1 MIETQS
7 RDGKT
12 TVVKTLCG
20 HKQHD
25 RLKQKEREILLTIA
39 TNPMIVD
46 MLKAFIVRV
55 TIVNL
60 NPLQVPRVD
69 SSRQQNKIKKPPSQ
83 SLSLIGL
90 LHEQHDED

>member
-25 RLKQKEREILLTIA
+25 RLKQKEREILLTID
-39 TNPMIVD
+39 TNPTSVIID

-55 TIVNL
+55 TIVI
-60 NPLQVPRVD
+60 QVLCV
-69 SSRQQNKIKKPPSQ
+69 
-83 SLSLIGL
+83 
-90 LHEQHDED
+90 

>member
-25 RLKQKEREILLTIA
+25 RLKQKEREILLTID
-39 TNPMIVD
+39 TNPTSVIID

-55 TIVNL
+55 TIVI
-60 NPLQVPRVD
+60 QVLCSMNGSTRRFIPPTE
-69 SSRQQNKIKKPPSQ
+69 QNKEATVAVVVV
-83 SLSLIGL
+83 LA
-90 LHEQHDED
+90 

>member
-20 HKQHD
+20 HKQYD
-25 RLKQKEREILLTIA
+25 RLKQKEREILLTID
-39 TNPMIVD
+39 TNPTSVIID

-55 TIVNL
+55 TIVI
-60 NPLQVPRVD
+60 QVLCSMNGSTRRFIPPTE
-69 SSRQQNKIKKPPSQ
+69 QNKEATVAVVVV
-83 SLSLIGL
+83 LA
-90 LHEQHDED
+90 

>member
-55 TIVNL
+55 TIVI
-60 NPLQVPRVD
+60 QVLCSMNGSTRRFIPPTE
-69 SSRQQNKIKKPPSQ
+69 QNKEATVAVVVV
-83 SLSLIGL
+83 LA
-90 LHEQHDED
+90 

>member
-25 RLKQKEREILLTIA
+25 RLKQKEREILLTID
-39 TNPMIVD
+39 TNPTSVIVD

-55 TIVNL
+55 TIVIQVL
-60 NPLQVPRVD
+60 CIVRVPRVD

-83 SLSLIGL
+83 SLSFWLRFA
-90 LHEQHDED
+90 

>member
-12 TVVKTLCG
+12 TVVKALCG

-25 RLKQKEREILLTIA
+25 LKQKEREILLTIA

-55 TIVNL
+55 TIVIQVL
-60 NPLQVPRVD
+60 CIARVPRVD
-69 SSRQQNKIKKPPSQ
+69 SSRQINPANRTK
-83 SLSLIGL
+83 
-90 LHEQHDED
+90 

>member
-25 RLKQKEREILLTIA
+25 RLKQKEREILLTID
-39 TNPMIVD
+39 TNPTSVIID

-55 TIVNL
+55 TIVIQVL
-60 NPLQVPRVD
+60 CIARVPRVD
-69 SSRQQNKIKKPPSQ
+69 SSRQINPANRTK
-83 SLSLIGL
+83 
-90 LHEQHDED
+90 